1 MSAEHFA
8 QWDKIGNKIQN
19 YVKDRYSV
27 SLPIIP
33 ELKKLDTII
42 YTPEVRFMYKVDIKF
57 I

>member
-42 YTPEVRFMYKVDIKF
+42 YTPEVHPES
-57 I
+57 